1 MLTDEV
7 DAPSGFEVKLT
18 LPTKALAVI
27 ALATACTA
35 ERGVATQSPAPA
47 VAMAR
52 VAPTDVPLL
61 YVVDGVKLHR
71 NQLPLVS
78 DDRIF
83 AVRVIKGREAVERYG
98 QDASYGVVI
107 ILTKQAAAP
116 RA

>member
-1 MLTDEV
+1 
-7 DAPSGFEVKLT
+7 
-18 LPTKALAVI
+18 
-27 ALATACTA
+27 
-35 ERGVATQSPAPA
+35 
-47 VAMAR
+47 
-52 VAPTDVPLL
+52 
-61 YVVDGVKLHR
+61 
-71 NQLPLVS
+71 LVS